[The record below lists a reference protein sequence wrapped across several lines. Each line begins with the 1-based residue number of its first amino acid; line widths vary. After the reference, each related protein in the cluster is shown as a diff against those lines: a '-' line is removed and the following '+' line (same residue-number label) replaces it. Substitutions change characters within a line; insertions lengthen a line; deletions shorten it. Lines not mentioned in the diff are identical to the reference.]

1 MEKFSK
7 NTKTNRDKLL
17 ESFSVESGLP
27 IEACNKLYES
37 LGESGF
43 KENIGNFLSVNL
55 SNFANSLKSLMS
67 VFKDAAPESIN
78 NLILNV
84 LSESAEKDD
93 SVSFFKVILYL
104 LLMKDKTN
112 FTKIADDMNIDEKIA
127 GFIKTKSINLF
138 ESVGLP
144 SDVFELNINNVPV
157 ITGFNQGTSVDAD
170 IEFYSSL
177 KHLLSRNNKRW
188 GNNYHLERT
197 YDAIQKYLDEEIKYI
212 QNKDAM
218 YTVDSNF
225 ENDLIRQLLVGTL
238 PVMYRDINVLR
249 PLISDIQTL
258 TFDMICLFMGFV
270 KTNNQYMK
278 YINRNTTNRMIN
290 SFSVVYGKLLSSK
303 AKSHVLLNIE
313 MVDTDKTQLKVNN
326 QTLTEIFSNTYLK
339 DDISKTIGS
348 LDLTGAVDILYI
360 IKSCSQDFE
369 IRLRPYLREF
379 VTAGFEYLA
388 KYERIYCELIK
399 TNKYKNTS
407 LVY

>member
-7 NTKTNRDKLL
+7 NTKTNKDKLL

-55 SNFANSLKSLMS
+55 GNFANSLKSLMS

-170 IEFYSSL
+170 VEFYSSL

-290 SFSVVYGKLLSSK
+290 SFSVVYAKLLSSK

>member
-43 KENIGNFLSVNL
+43 KENISNFLSVNL
-55 SNFANSLKSLMS
+55 GNFANSLKSLMS

-127 GFIKTKSINLF
+127 GFIKTKAVNLF

-170 IEFYSSL
+170 VEFYSSL

-313 MVDTDKTQLKVNN
+313 MVDTDKTQLKADN
-326 QTLTEIFSNTYLK
+326 QTLTEIFDSTYLK

>member
-7 NTKTNRDKLL
+7 NTKTNKDKLL

-55 SNFANSLKSLMS
+55 GNFANSLKSLMS

-170 IEFYSSL
+170 VEFYSSL

-313 MVDTDKTQLKVNN
+313 MVDTDKTQLKINN

>member
-55 SNFANSLKSLMS
+55 GNFANSLKSLMS
-67 VFKDAAPESIN
+67 VLKDAAPESIN

-170 IEFYSSL
+170 VEFYSSL

>member
-43 KENIGNFLSVNL
+43 KENISNFLSVNL
-55 SNFANSLKSLMS
+55 GNFANSLKSLMS

-170 IEFYSSL
+170 VEFYSSL

>member
-55 SNFANSLKSLMS
+55 GNFANSLKSLMS

-170 IEFYSSL
+170 VEFYSSL

-303 AKSHVLLNIE
+303 AKSHVLLNRE
-313 MVDTDKTQLKVNN
+313 LVDTDKTQLKTNN

>member
-43 KENIGNFLSVNL
+43 KENISNFLSVNL
-55 SNFANSLKSLMS
+55 GNFANSLKSLMS

-112 FTKIADDMNIDEKIA
+112 FAKIAEDMNIDEKIA

-157 ITGFNQGTSVDAD
+157 ITGFNQGTSVDSD
-170 IEFYSSL
+170 VEFYSSL

-225 ENDLIRQLLVGTL
+225 ENDLIKQLLVGTL

-278 YINRNTTNRMIN
+278 YINRNTTNRMIT

-303 AKSHVLLNIE
+303 AKSHVLLNE
-313 MVDTDKTQLKVNN
+313 ELVDTNKTQLKVNN
-326 QTLTEIFSNTYLK
+326 QTLTEIFDNTYLK

>member
-7 NTKTNRDKLL
+7 NTKTNKDKLL

-43 KENIGNFLSVNL
+43 KENIGKFLSVNL
-55 SNFANSLKSLMS
+55 GNFANSLKSLMS
-67 VFKDAAPESIN
+67 IFKDAAPESIN

-170 IEFYSSL
+170 VEFYSSL

-270 KTNNQYMK
+270 KTNNQYIK

>member
-55 SNFANSLKSLMS
+55 VNFANSLKSLMS

-170 IEFYSSL
+170 VEFYSSL

-369 IRLRPYLREF
+369 IRLRQYLREF

>member
-7 NTKTNRDKLL
+7 NTKTNKDKLL

-55 SNFANSLKSLMS
+55 GNFANSLKSLMS

-170 IEFYSSL
+170 VEFYSSL

>member
-43 KENIGNFLSVNL
+43 KENISNFLSVNL
-55 SNFANSLKSLMS
+55 GNFANSLKSLMS

-112 FTKIADDMNIDEKIA
+112 FTKIAEDMNIDEKIA

-157 ITGFNQGTSVDAD
+157 ITGFNQGTSVDSD
-170 IEFYSSL
+170 VEFYSSL

-278 YINRNTTNRMIN
+278 YINRNTTNRMIT

-303 AKSHVLLNIE
+303 AKSHVLLNRE
-313 MVDTDKTQLKVNN
+313 LVDTNKTQLKVNN
-326 QTLTEIFSNTYLK
+326 QTLTEIFDNTYLK

>member
-55 SNFANSLKSLMS
+55 GNFANSLKSLMS

-170 IEFYSSL
+170 VEFYSSL

-278 YINRNTTNRMIN
+278 YINRNSTNRMIT

-313 MVDTDKTQLKVNN
+313 MVDTDKTQLKADN

>member
-7 NTKTNRDKLL
+7 NTKTNKDKLL

-55 SNFANSLKSLMS
+55 GNFANSLKSLMS

-170 IEFYSSL
+170 VEFYSSL

-225 ENDLIRQLLVGTL
+225 ENDLIRQLLIGTL

>member
-7 NTKTNRDKLL
+7 NTKTNKDKLL

-55 SNFANSLKSLMS
+55 GNFANSLKSLMS

-170 IEFYSSL
+170 VEFYSSL

-326 QTLTEIFSNTYLK
+326 QTLIEIFSNTYLK

-388 KYERIYCELIK
+388 KYERIYYELIK

>member
-17 ESFSVESGLP
+17 ESFSIESGLP

-43 KENIGNFLSVNL
+43 KENISNFLSVNL
-55 SNFANSLKSLMS
+55 GNFANSLKSLMS

-112 FTKIADDMNIDEKIA
+112 FTKIAEDMNIDEKIA

-157 ITGFNQGTSVDAD
+157 ITGFNQGTSVDSD
-170 IEFYSSL
+170 VEFYSSL

-278 YINRNTTNRMIN
+278 YINRNTTNRMIT

-303 AKSHVLLNIE
+303 AKSHVLLNRE
-313 MVDTDKTQLKVNN
+313 LVDTNKTQLKVNN
-326 QTLTEIFSNTYLK
+326 QTLTEIFDNTYLK

>member
-27 IEACNKLYES
+27 IETCNKLYES

-55 SNFANSLKSLMS
+55 GNFANSLKSLMS

-170 IEFYSSL
+170 VEFYSSL

>member
-27 IEACNKLYES
+27 IETCNKLYES

-55 SNFANSLKSLMS
+55 GNFANSLKSLMS

-170 IEFYSSL
+170 VEFYSSL

-326 QTLTEIFSNTYLK
+326 QTLTEIFDDTYLK

>member
-7 NTKTNRDKLL
+7 NTKTNKDKLL

-55 SNFANSLKSLMS
+55 GNFANSLKSLMS

-157 ITGFNQGTSVDAD
+157 ITGFNQGTSVAAD
-170 IEFYSSL
+170 VEFYSSL

>member
-7 NTKTNRDKLL
+7 NTKTNKDKLL

-55 SNFANSLKSLMS
+55 GNFANSLKSLMS

-157 ITGFNQGTSVDAD
+157 ITGFNQGTSVAD
-170 IEFYSSL
+170 DVEFYSSL

-225 ENDLIRQLLVGTL
+225 ENDLIRQLLIGTL

-303 AKSHVLLNIE
+303 AKSHVLLNRE
-313 MVDTDKTQLKVNN
+313 LVDVNKTQLKVNN

>member
-7 NTKTNRDKLL
+7 NTKTNKDKLL

-55 SNFANSLKSLMS
+55 GNFANSLKSLMS

-170 IEFYSSL
+170 VEFYSSL

-303 AKSHVLLNIE
+303 AKSHVLLDRE
-313 MVDTDKTQLKVNN
+313 LVDVNKTQLKVNN
-326 QTLTEIFSNTYLK
+326 QTLTEIFNDTYLK

>member
-43 KENIGNFLSVNL
+43 KENISNFLSVNL
-55 SNFANSLKSLMS
+55 GNFANSLKSLMS

-78 NLILNV
+78 NLTLNV

-127 GFIKTKSINLF
+127 GFIKTKAVNLF

-170 IEFYSSL
+170 VEFYSSL

-313 MVDTDKTQLKVNN
+313 MVDTDKTQLKADN
-326 QTLTEIFSNTYLK
+326 QTLTEIFDSTYLK

>member
-7 NTKTNRDKLL
+7 NTKTNKDKLL

-55 SNFANSLKSLMS
+55 GNFANSLKSLMS

-112 FTKIADDMNIDEKIA
+112 FKKIADDMNIDEKIA

-170 IEFYSSL
+170 VEFYSSL

>member
-7 NTKTNRDKLL
+7 NTKTNKDKLL

-55 SNFANSLKSLMS
+55 GNFANSLKSLMS

-170 IEFYSSL
+170 VEFYSSL

-303 AKSHVLLNIE
+303 AKSHVLLNRE
-313 MVDTDKTQLKVNN
+313 LVDVNKTQLKVNN

>member
-7 NTKTNRDKLL
+7 NTKTNKDKLL

-55 SNFANSLKSLMS
+55 GNFANSLKSLMS

-170 IEFYSSL
+170 VEFYSSL

-326 QTLTEIFSNTYLK
+326 QTLTEIFNDTYLK

>member
-7 NTKTNRDKLL
+7 NTKTNKDKLL

-55 SNFANSLKSLMS
+55 GNFANSLKSLMS

-84 LSESAEKDD
+84 LSESAEKYD

-170 IEFYSSL
+170 VEFYSSL

-225 ENDLIRQLLVGTL
+225 ENDLIIQLLVGTL